1 MRLAGDL
8 RVLKKS
14 VHTGDVLPE
23 RGLCVRWTGFPP
35 GVGGRGEGISAGHVC
50 IHGLRIDVSHFT

>member
-35 GVGGRGEGISAGHVC
+35 GVGGEGRGDKRRSCLYSWLEN
-50 IHGLRIDVSHFT
+50 